1 MRVLLGL
8 LFVPVGLIPMM
19 TGCGTPPTVVKADPT
34 QEPWYAQTVAQAAAM
49 NRQAESAYK
58 TGDADKAAALILQGE
73 PLVARLL
80 SVSHP
85 TLEAAQ
91 AAGDLDHLYGR
102 MLLGNRHYGE
112 ARLLFQKNLARW
124 RNWNPQNEDTRRRFL
139 QAKDAIAEC
148 DRHIVF

>member
-1 MRVLLGL
+1 MCVLLFL
-8 LFVPVGLIPMM
+8 LVWLA
-19 TGCGTPPTVVKADPT
+19 GCGSPPEVVKADPT
-34 QEPWYAQTVAQAAAM
+34 HEPWYAQTVAQAAAL

-58 TGDADKAAALILQGE
+58 GGEGDKAAAFILQGQ

-85 TLEAAQ
+85 TIEAAQ

-124 RNWNPQNEDTRRRFL
+124 RSWNPQSEDTRRRFQ

>member
-1 MRVLLGL
+1 MMRALLVLMIALA
-8 LFVPVGLIPMM
+8 
-19 TGCGTPPTVVKADPT
+19 GCGSPPVAVKTDAT
-34 QEPWYAQTVAQAAAM
+34 LEPWYAQTVAEAAAM

-58 TGDADKAAALILQGE
+58 NGNPDKASELILKNE

-80 SVSHP
+80 AVSHP
-85 TLEAAQ
+85 TLGAAE

-124 RNWNPQNEDTRRRFL
+124 RSWNPPTGVTTRRFQ

-148 DRHIVF
+148 DRHILE